1 MYFYYNNTI
10 EKMQE
15 ENVNIFLYLFS
26 PHSSLSILAV
36 HTHQKA
42 ATNSDGLML
51 PLDISHDIVQKLQC
65 AAVR

>member
-1 MYFYYNNTI
+1 MS
-10 EKMQE
+10 
-15 ENVNIFLYLFS
+15 IFSFTFS
-26 PHSSLSILAV
+26 PPHSSLSILAV

-51 PLDISHDIVQKLQC
+51 PLDISHDIVQKLQR